1 MIDENEEQK
10 LVEGLKRKH
19 STSVIWRVDIP
30 LDGEE
35 VTLYLKKL
43 DRVTYLAAT
52 KVLQTDELQAT
63 EIFLKNL
70 TVHGNEK
77 LPQIINELDSL
88 RAAQAT
94 LLEVLSVKEAGIKKL

>member
-1 MIDENEEQK
+1 MEDEKK

-19 STSVIWRVDIP
+19 NSSVIWRVDIP

-43 DRVTYLAAT
+43 DRATYLAAT
-52 KVLQTDELQAT
+52 KILQTDELQAT

-70 TVHGNEK
+70 TVHGVEK
-77 LPQIINELDSL
+77 LPKIIDNLDAL

-94 LLEVLSVKEAGIKKL
+94 LLEVLAVKEAGIKKL